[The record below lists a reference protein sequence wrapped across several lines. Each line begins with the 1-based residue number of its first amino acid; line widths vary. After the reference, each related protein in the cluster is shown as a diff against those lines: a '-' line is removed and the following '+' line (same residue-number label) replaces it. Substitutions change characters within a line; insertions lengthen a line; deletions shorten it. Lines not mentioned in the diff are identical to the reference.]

1 MVSFACPIFFKIG
14 RALWALISNIGLKK
28 LSPNPIGQVP
38 ARLGPNS
45 KETKNYSSYSRT
57 AYSYAKNQAHL
68 MYTRV
73 DLQNTKITNKMT
85 NRYKQTQK
93 MNKQTQTTKSNI
105 QKHLKQWTH
114 YFLSI
119 FFWCPHLVESP
130 GVFLNYLLFF
140 SGQIHFC
147 RWFACLFPVPGLGLA
162 GMAIYLFAK
171 IWERISHRLGRVIFI
186 VLFHF
191 ECDVV
196 FSPFVIIFSTILE
209 PFSFVSCQTCGW
221 SASVLVWTLL
231 QVFVPRAQRC
241 IIQRPTKENKE
252 RESGNMNS
260 KGEIWK
266 HTESQR
272 EKHIKTGIPH

>member
-1 MVSFACPIFFKIG
+1 MNTYFCQSFFGAPGVSFFYFSCFFG
-14 RALWALISNIGLKK
+14 FGSN
-28 LSPNPIGQVP
+28 S
-38 ARLGPNS
+38 
-45 KETKNYSSYSRT
+45 
-57 AYSYAKNQAHL
+57 
-68 MYTRV
+68 
-73 DLQNTKITNKMT
+73 
-85 NRYKQTQK
+85 
-93 MNKQTQTTKSNI
+93 
-105 QKHLKQWTH
+105 
-114 YFLSI
+114 FLS
-119 FFWCPHLVESP
+119 
-130 GVFLNYLLFF
+130 N
-140 SGQIHFC
+140 C

-191 ECDVV
+191 DCDVV

-231 QVFVPRAQRC
+231 QVFVTKGSAVHDLK
-241 IIQRPTKENKE
+241 TKENEE

-266 HTESQR
+266 QTESQR
-272 EKHIKTGIPH
+272 GKHIKTGILH